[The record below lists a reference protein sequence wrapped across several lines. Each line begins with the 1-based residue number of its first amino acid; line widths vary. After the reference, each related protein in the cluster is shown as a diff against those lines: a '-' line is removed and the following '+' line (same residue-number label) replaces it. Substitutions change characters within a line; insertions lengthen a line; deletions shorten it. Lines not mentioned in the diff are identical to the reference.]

1 MQTGGGTWIN
11 GGGAYSGPKTS
22 NQYRERKP
30 RQPKLDK
37 QPKQEYSPPPLHM
50 TVRLGQAEIHFTDH
64 PSIREVLWQV
74 EWEIVRRA
82 MRLAG
87 NNKVHAAQILG
98 ISRNGLY
105 GKLNKFTDLDM
116 PIEEEE

>member
-1 MQTGGGTWIN
+1 M
-11 GGGAYSGPKTS
+11 
-22 NQYRERKP
+22 
-30 RQPKLDK
+30 
-37 QPKQEYSPPPLHM
+37 
-50 TVRLGQAEIHFTDH
+50 
-64 PSIREVLWQV
+64 

-105 GKLNKFTDLDM
+105 GKLNKFIDLDM